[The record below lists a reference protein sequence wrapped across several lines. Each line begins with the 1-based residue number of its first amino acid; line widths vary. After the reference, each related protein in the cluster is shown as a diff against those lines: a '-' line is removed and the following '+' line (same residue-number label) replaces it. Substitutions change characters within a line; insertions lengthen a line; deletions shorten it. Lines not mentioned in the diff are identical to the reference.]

1 MRRLLAI
8 ATVLT
13 LCAASA
19 QTRWDQLAKVVDT
32 DLAAPALN
40 EWQQSVEGKYRQGG
54 VVVPTF
60 SSWFVLSFDSLK
72 TLFPQHRFFA
82 VSWSEKP
89 APGKEKEAIGL
100 AFGLEATLVCD
111 ATGKTIKEFHHS
123 GNYEALGEFLNA
135 AKVAIR
141 TNDDA
146 KLVWNAFCDIHQ
158 KHWQKQ
164 PAIKVDDKTWH
175 LGDVTINRFHYYYK
189 VLLDD
194 ESRVVSAK
202 LHADEIKKQ

>member
-1 MRRLLAI
+1 MATI

-13 LCAASA
+13 LSVASA
-19 QTRWDQLAKVVDT
+19 QMRLDQLTEVEDSDPAV
-32 DLAAPALN
+32 PALK
-40 EWQQSVEGKYRQGG
+40 EWQQGIEARYRQGG
-54 VVVPTF
+54 FIVPAF
-60 SSWFVLSFDSLK
+60 SSWFALSFDSLK

-82 VSWSEKP
+82 ISWSEGA
-89 APGKEKEAIGL
+89 APGMEKEAIGL
-100 AFGLEATLVCD
+100 AVGLEATLVCD
-111 ATGKTIKEFHHS
+111 AAGKTIKELHHT
-123 GNYEALGEFLNA
+123 GNYEAFGELLNA
-135 AKVAIR
+135 ARVTIR

-158 KHWQKQ
+158 RHWQKQ
-164 PAIKVDDKTWH
+164 PAMKVDDKTWH
-175 LGDVTINRFHYYYK
+175 LGKVTIDRFRYYYK